1 VTLVA
6 GGLRLELPAGW
17 EARVRRQ
24 AVSQPGRPGN
34 VLLHAATVTLPE
46 QRGDFG
52 SGVVERLGPD
62 DAFVALLEYDGRD
75 ADKVLFRLTRLPVP
89 KPSDFSPDVLQRT
102 RAGNTG
108 AQWFFSVAGRA
119 FCLHAVLGSHARR
132 APGAT
137 ALARFLQGLTIGR
150 EA

>member
-1 VTLVA
+1 MTLVA
-6 GGLRLELPAGW
+6 GGLRLELAPGW

-24 AVSQPGRPGN
+24 APSQPGQPGN
-34 VLLHAATVTLPE
+34 VLLHAATVALPE

-52 SGVVERLGPD
+52 SGVVETLGPD
-62 DAFVALLEYDGRD
+62 DAFIAMLEYDAKD
-75 ADKVLFRLTRLPVP
+75 AGKVLFKASRIPVP

-108 AQWFFSVAGRA
+108 AQWFFSVSGRA
-119 FCLHAVLGSHARR
+119 FSLHAVLGSHARR

-137 ALARFLQGLTIGR
+137 KVARLLQGLTIGTTR
-150 EA
+150 

>member
-1 VTLVA
+1 MTLVA

-24 AVSQPGRPGN
+24 APSQPGRPGN
-34 VLLHAATVTLPE
+34 VLLHACTIALPD

-62 DAFVALLEYDGRD
+62 DAFVAMFEYDGKD
-75 ADKVLFRLTRLPVP
+75 AATALFRSARLPTP

-102 RAGNTG
+102 MKGNTG
-108 AQWFFSVAGRA
+108 AQWFFSLSGRA
-119 FCLHAVLGSHARR
+119 FSLHAVLGSHARR

-137 ALARFLQGLTIGR
+137 RVALLLRGLHVV
-150 EA
+150 AQ

>member
-1 VTLVA
+1 MTLVA

-24 AVSQPGRPGN
+24 STSEPGRPGN
-34 VLLHAATVTLPE
+34 VLLHAATVALPQ

-52 SGVVERLGPD
+52 SGVVELLGSD
-62 DAFVALLEYDGRD
+62 DVFLAMLEYDRKD
-75 ADKVLFRLTRLPVP
+75 ADKALFRAARVPVP

-108 AQWFFSVAGRA
+108 AQWFFAVSGRA

-132 APGAT
+132 APGA
-137 ALARFLQGLTIGR
+137 AKVAQLLHGLTIGR
-150 EA
+150 ES

>member
-6 GGLRLELPAGW
+6 GGLRLEIPSGW

-24 AVSQPGRPGN
+24 APSQPGRPGN
-34 VLLHAATVTLPE
+34 VLLHAATVPLPD

-62 DAFVALLEYDGRD
+62 DAFLALLEYDAKD
-75 ADKVLFRLTRLPVP
+75 ASKVLFKAPRLPVP

-108 AQWFFSVAGRA
+108 AQWFFSVSGRP
-119 FCLHAVLGSHARR
+119 FSLHAVLGSHARR
-132 APGAT
+132 APGA
-137 ALARFLQGLTIGR
+137 AKLARLLQGLTVSPS
-150 EA
+150 

>member
-1 VTLVA
+1 MSLIA
-6 GGLRLELPAGW
+6 GGLRLEVPAGW

-24 AVSQPGRPGN
+24 APSQPGRPGN
-34 VLLHAATVTLPE
+34 VLLHAATVPLPE

-52 SGVVERLGPD
+52 SGVVELLGPD
-62 DAFVALLEYDGRD
+62 DAFVAMFEYDEKD
-75 ADKVLFRLTRLPVP
+75 AGKVLFRSPRVPVP

-119 FCLHAVLGSHARR
+119 FSLHAVLGSHARR
-132 APGAT
+132 APGA
-137 ALARFLQGLTIGR
+137 AKVARLLQGLTVGP
-150 EA
+150 A

>member
-1 VTLVA
+1 MTLVA
-6 GGLRLELPAGW
+6 GGLRLELPPGW

-24 AVSQPGRPGN
+24 APSQPGRLGN
-34 VLLHAATVTLPE
+34 VLLHAATIPLPE

-62 DAFVALLEYDGRD
+62 DAFVAILEYDGRD
-75 ADKVLFRLTRLPVP
+75 AAKALFKSPRVPVP

-108 AQWFFSVAGRA
+108 AQWFFSVAGRP
-119 FCLHAVLGSHARR
+119 FSMHAVLGSHARR

-137 ALARFLQGLTIGR
+137 KLAQLLQGLTVDR
-150 EA
+150 A

>member
-6 GGLRLELPAGW
+6 GGLRLEIPAGW

-24 AVSQPGRPGN
+24 APSQPGRPGN
-34 VLLHAATVTLPE
+34 VLLHAATIALPE
-46 QRGDFG
+46 ERGDFG

-62 DAFVALLEYDGRD
+62 DAFVAIFEYDEKD
-75 ADKVLFRLTRLPVP
+75 ASKVLFRVPRVPVP

-102 RAGNTG
+102 IGDNTG
-108 AQWFFSVAGRA
+108 AQWFFSVSGRP
-119 FCLHAVLGSHARR
+119 FSMHAVLGSHARR

-137 ALARFLQGLTIGR
+137 KVARLLQGLTVLA
-150 EA
+150 ET

>member
-1 VTLVA
+1 MTLVA
-6 GGLRLELPAGW
+6 GGLRLEIPAGW

-24 AVSQPGRPGN
+24 APSQPGRPGN
-34 VLLHAATVTLPE
+34 VLLHAATIALPA

-62 DAFVALLEYDGRD
+62 DAFVAILEYDARD
-75 ADKVLFRLTRLPVP
+75 AAKVLFKAPRIPVP

-108 AQWFFSVAGRA
+108 AQWFFSVAGRP
-119 FCLHAVLGSHARR
+119 FSMHAVLGSHARR

-137 ALARFLQGLTIGR
+137 KLAHLLQGLTV
-150 EA
+150 EAS

>member
-24 AVSQPGRPGN
+24 VPSQVGRPGN
-34 VLLHAATVTLPE
+34 VLLHAATVALPD

-52 SGVVERLGPD
+52 SGVVELLGAD
-62 DAFVALLEYDGRD
+62 DAFVAMFEYDAKD
-75 ADKVLFRLTRLPVP
+75 ADKALFRSARLPTP
-89 KPSDFSPDVLQRT
+89 RPSDFSPDVLQRT

-108 AQWFFSVAGRA
+108 AQWFFALAGRP
-119 FCLHAVLGSHARR
+119 FSLHAVLGSHARR

-137 ALARFLQGLTIGR
+137 KVAMLLQGLSVDR
-150 EA
+150 EP

>member
-6 GGLRLELPAGW
+6 GGLRLEIPSGW

-24 AVSQPGRPGN
+24 APSQPGRPGN
-34 VLLHAATVTLPE
+34 VLLHAATVPLPD

-62 DAFVALLEYDGRD
+62 DAFLALLEYDAKD
-75 ADKVLFRLTRLPVP
+75 ASKVLFKAPRIPVP

-108 AQWFFSVAGRA
+108 AQWFFSVSGRP
-119 FCLHAVLGSHARR
+119 FSLHAVLGSHARR
-132 APGAT
+132 APGA
-137 ALARFLQGLTIGR
+137 AKLARLLQGLTVSPS
-150 EA
+150 

>member
-1 VTLVA
+1 MTLVA

-24 AVSQPGRPGN
+24 APSQPGRPGN
-34 VLLHAATVTLPE
+34 VLLHAATIPLPE
-46 QRGDFG
+46 ERGDFG

-62 DAFVALLEYDGRD
+62 DAFLALFEYDERD
-75 ADKVLFRLTRLPVP
+75 AVKVLFKAPRIPVP

-102 RAGNTG
+102 TAGNTG
-108 AQWFFSVAGRA
+108 AQWFFSASGRP
-119 FCLHAVLGSHARR
+119 FSMHAVLGSHARR

-137 ALARFLQGLTIGR
+137 KLARLLQGLTVDSL
-150 EA
+150 

>member
-1 VTLVA
+1 MTLVA

-24 AVSQPGRPGN
+24 APSQAGRPAN
-34 VLLHAATVTLPE
+34 VLLHAATIALPE
-46 QRGDFG
+46 ERGDFG

-62 DAFVALLEYDGRD
+62 DAFIAMLEYDDRD
-75 ADKVLFRLTRLPVP
+75 ADKVLFRLPRVPVP

-108 AQWFFSVAGRA
+108 AQWFFSVSGRP
-119 FCLHAVLGSHARR
+119 FSLHAVLGSHARR

-137 ALARFLQGLTIGR
+137 RVAQLLTGLTVGHR
-150 EA
+150 T

>member
-1 VTLVA
+1 MTLVA

-24 AVSQPGRPGN
+24 PPSQAGRPGN
-34 VLLHAATVTLPE
+34 VLLHAATIPLPE
-46 QRGDFG
+46 ERGDFG

-62 DAFVALLEYDGRD
+62 DAFIAMLEYDDRD
-75 ADKVLFRLTRLPVP
+75 ADQALFRASRVPVP

-108 AQWFFSVAGRA
+108 AQWFFSVSGRP
-119 FCLHAVLGSHARR
+119 FSMHAVLGSHARR

-137 ALARFLQGLTIGR
+137 RLAQLLGGLTVGHR
-150 EA
+150 T

>member
-24 AVSQPGRPGN
+24 VPSQPGHPGN
-34 VLLHAATVTLPE
+34 VLLHAATIALPE

-62 DAFVALLEYDGRD
+62 DAFVAILEYDTRD
-75 ADKVLFRLTRLPVP
+75 AGKVLFKAPRIPVP

-108 AQWFFSVAGRA
+108 AQWFFSVAGRP
-119 FCLHAVLGSHARR
+119 FSMHAVLGSHARR
-132 APGAT
+132 APGA
-137 ALARFLQGLTIGR
+137 AKLARLLQGLTVMA
-150 EA
+150 ES

>member
-1 VTLVA
+1 MTLVA

-24 AVSQPGRPGN
+24 APSQPGRPGN
-34 VLLHAATVTLPE
+34 VLLHASTIPLPE

-52 SGVVERLGPD
+52 SGVVDRLGPD
-62 DAFVALLEYDGRD
+62 DAFVAMFEYDGTD
-75 ADKVLFRLTRLPVP
+75 AGKVLFRSGRLPIP

-108 AQWFFSVAGRA
+108 AQWFFSLSGRA
-119 FCLHAVLGSHARR
+119 FTLHAVLGSHARR
-132 APGAT
+132 APGAGKV
-137 ALARFLQGLTIGR
+137 ARLLHGLTVGQ
-150 EA
+150 EP

>member
-6 GGLRLELPAGW
+6 GGLRLEIPSGW

-24 AVSQPGRPGN
+24 APSQPGRPGN
-34 VLLHAATVTLPE
+34 VLLHAATVPLPD

-62 DAFVALLEYDGRD
+62 DAFLALLEYDAKD
-75 ADKVLFRLTRLPVP
+75 ASKVLFKAPRLPVP

-108 AQWFFSVAGRA
+108 AQWFFSVSGRP
-119 FCLHAVLGSHARR
+119 FSLHAVLVSHARR
-132 APGAT
+132 SPGA
-137 ALARFLQGLTIGR
+137 AKLPRLLQGLTVSPS
-150 EA
+150 